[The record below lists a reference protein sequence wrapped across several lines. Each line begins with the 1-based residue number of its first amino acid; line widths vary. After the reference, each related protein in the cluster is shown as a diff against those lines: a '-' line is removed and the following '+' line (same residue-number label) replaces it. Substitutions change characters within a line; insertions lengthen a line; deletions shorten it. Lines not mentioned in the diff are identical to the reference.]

1 MHDVDALALPRKRER
16 LSHSPSRNRRALGAS
31 AAVAF
36 FLVVFGEGCGNS
48 SSDRPAETSAS
59 KTKFPREA
67 SMPRKSIDEVI
78 AQYTSDLLA
87 IEGVE
92 VVYAAQDTE
101 HNPVITIG
109 VTQKNDATVNA
120 LPQVLEGYPVVIQE
134 TGEIAHR

>member
-1 MHDVDALALPRKRER
+1 
-16 LSHSPSRNRRALGAS
+16 
-31 AAVAF
+31 
-36 FLVVFGEGCGNS
+36 
-48 SSDRPAETSAS
+48 
-59 KTKFPREA
+59 
-67 SMPRKSIDEVI
+67 MPRKSIDEVI

-134 TGEIAHR
+134 TGEIAPR